1 MKNKILE
8 ITYQIEKGYMTS
20 EDGASQLMQLFDM
33 SGWLPLI
40 FEQCLR
46 EEFLI
51 GTQNFPKEY
60 INTFN
65 HMYHS
70 ARKRFEEQ
78 HMH

>member
-33 SGWLPLI
+33 SGWLPLT

-51 GTQNFPKEY
+51 GTQNFPTCYVKFQTNAFFY
-60 INTFN
+60 RYGKSNFRWN
-65 HMYHS
+65 
-70 ARKRFEEQ
+70 
-78 HMH
+78 